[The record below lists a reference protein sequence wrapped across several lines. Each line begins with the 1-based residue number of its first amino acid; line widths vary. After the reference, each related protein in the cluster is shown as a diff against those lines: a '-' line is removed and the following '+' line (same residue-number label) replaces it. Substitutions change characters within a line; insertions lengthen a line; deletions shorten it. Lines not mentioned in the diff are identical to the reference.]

1 MITILSTKQQEE
13 IRKSYKPGDSVQTIA
28 DKYRVSYDTI
38 RTVLGSLYVSK
49 GHYTPREHPAKAEK
63 CKIKAIKKKQIADKY
78 FDSIKVGENRT
89 LSIRDPDTLRTKYIS
104 ITGKVIQKTDSL
116 IIIKANRVY
125 SISKSDLLIKH
136 AIIAS

>member
-1 MITILSTKQQEE
+1 MITILSTKQQAE
-13 IRKSYKPGDSVQTIA
+13 IRKAYKPGDRIQTIA
-28 DKYRVSYDTI
+28 DKYKVSYDTI
-38 RTVLGSLYVSK
+38 RNVLGSLYVSK
-49 GHYTPREHPAKAEK
+49 GHYAPREHPGKSEK
-63 CKIKAIKKKQIADKY
+63 CEIKAIKKKQIADKY
-78 FDSIKVGENRT
+78 FDRIKVGEIRT

-125 SISKSDLLIKH
+125 SISKSDILIKH